1 MYVNDYLS
9 CSSEDGHQSDL
20 NADIRSVEP
29 ELRGL
34 TAMSRNGQHTL
45 ASTTHPVAQ
54 QLTALTDRQRQ
65 ELACAM
71 SMLWDEFV
79 AQIRGPAGW
88 ETCSRGEQAQYIRS
102 LAFAAERIRQMGG
115 SEKAHYALAP
125 ELMALYVHA
134 LREHTPSQ
142 QDREVAALALS
153 LVARGAQI
161 RREASGALNGS
172 GAPNVELSR

>member
-9 CSSEDGHQSDL
+9 CSSEDGVRSDL
-20 NADIRSVEP
+20 NADMRSVEP

-45 ASTTHPVAQ
+45 ASTTHPIAR
-54 QLTALTDRQRQ
+54 QLVVLTDRHRQ

-79 AQIRGPAGW
+79 LQLGGPAGW
-88 ETCSRGEQAQYIRS
+88 ETCSRGEQARYIRG

-125 ELMALYVHA
+125 ELMGLYVHA
-134 LREHTPSQ
+134 LREHAPSQ

-153 LVARGAQI
+153 LAARGAQI
-161 RREASGALNGS
+161 RGQASDALNGS
-172 GAPNVELSR
+172 GAPNAELSR

>member
-1 MYVNDYLS
+1 MPS
-9 CSSEDGHQSDL
+9 AE
-20 NADIRSVEP
+20 A
-29 ELRGL
+29 
-34 TAMSRNGQHTL
+34 
-45 ASTTHPVAQ
+45 HPIAR
-54 QLTALTDRQRQ
+54 QLVVLTDRQRR

-88 ETCSRGEQAQYIRS
+88 ETCSRGEQARYIRG
-102 LAFAAERIRQMGG
+102 LAFVAERIRQIGG
-115 SEKAHYALAP
+115 PEKAHYALAP

-134 LREHTPSQ
+134 LREHTLSQ

-172 GAPNVELSR
+172 GAPNAELSR